1 VAPRKECGAQVSG
14 ITLSTKESD
23 FKYLKK
29 SPNQKGGT
37 VMCAAE
43 D

>member
-1 VAPRKECGAQVSG
+1 VAPRKKCGAQVFG

-23 FKYLKK
+23 LKYLKNL
-29 SPNQKGGT
+29 PNKKGGT

-43 D
+43 E